1 MKKIIFSSS
10 IFAILI
16 IASTSCKK
24 SFTDIQP
31 IGQQVTS
38 AYFINEGQAEAALTT
53 VYDVLQP
60 DSYYGYDINSLTE
73 AVSDNTLAG
82 GDDPALFS
90 IDAFTTNPTNPTI
103 KRNFQQ
109 MFLGVARAN
118 FCIDNVGAM
127 DLGKFNFPESKIR
140 ILGEAR
146 FLRALDYFNLVRL
159 YGPVPLSLK
168 QTTSIKPEDINLP
181 NSTVDAIYTQA
192 IIPDLQYAI
201 ENLSVNQAVGRA
213 TKGAALG
220 LLAKVYLTRGDFAN
234 AALLAQQV
242 KTLNKYILLP
252 NYDDLFQSKNTREG
266 LFEIQFASGNG
277 EGTPYPNLVLPCSKT
292 TFCYKKFH
300 TPTTDLAN
308 AYEANDTRKNASI
321 FYERE
326 FNNNANPIIPYI
338 YKFRFDNGFDGA
350 ANFPVLRYADIL
362 LMEAEA
368 LNETNYPSAI
378 ALTDL
383 QTIRTRAGVSNAAI
397 NFTVLNTKDKFR
409 DAVLKERRVEL
420 AFEGQRWFDLLR
432 TGRALST
439 MQLFYPNILPKNLL
453 YPMPQSERDRNPNL
467 AQNVGYN

>member
-1 MKKIIFSSS
+1 MKKIIFSSYLL
-10 IFAILI
+10 AILFTI
-16 IASTSCKK
+16 NTSCKK
-24 SFTDIQP
+24 SFTDIKP
-31 IGQQVTS
+31 VGEQVTS
-38 AYFINEGQAEAALTT
+38 AYFVNEGQAESSLTT
-53 VYDVLQP
+53 VYDVLQA

-73 AVSDNTLAG
+73 AVSDNTTAG

-103 KRNFQQ
+103 KRNFER

-127 DLGKFNFPESKIR
+127 SLDKFNFPESKIR

-181 NSTVDAIYTQA
+181 NSTIDALYTQA

-201 ENLSVNQAVGRA
+201 ANLSVDQAIGRA
-213 TKGAALG
+213 TKGSALG
-220 LLAKVYLTRGDFAN
+220 LLAKVYLTRGDYTN
-234 AALLAQQV
+234 AALFTQQV
-242 KTLNKYILLP
+242 KALNKYILLT

-300 TPTTDLAN
+300 TPTPDVAN
-308 AYEANDTRKNASI
+308 AYEANDVRKNASI
-321 FYERE
+321 FYEHE
-326 FNNNANPIIPYI
+326 FNNNGNPIIPYI

-350 ANFPVLRYADIL
+350 ANFPLLRYGDIL

-368 LNETNYPSAI
+368 LNETSYPNTT
-378 ALTDL
+378 ALNDL
-383 QTIRTRAGVSNAAI
+383 KDIRTRAGVSNSNI

-420 AFEGQRWFDLLR
+420 AFEGNRWFDLLR
-432 TGRALST
+432 TGKALST
-439 MQLFYPNILPKNLL
+439 MQPFYPNTTAKNLL
-453 YPMPQSERDRNPNL
+453 YPMPQSELDRNPNL
-467 AQNVGYN
+467 VQNTGY

>member
-1 MKKIIFSSS
+1 MKKLFFPSL
-10 IFAILI
+10 IFATIVI
-16 IASTSCKK
+16 GGTSCKK
-24 SFTDIQP
+24 SFTDIKP
-31 IGQQVTS
+31 VGQQVTS

-53 VYDVLQP
+53 VYDVLQA
-60 DSYYGYDINSLTE
+60 DSYYGYDINTLTE
-73 AVSDNTLAG
+73 AVSDNTIAG
-82 GDDPALFS
+82 GDDPAIFS

-118 FCIDNVGAM
+118 FCIDNVTAM
-127 DLGKFNFPESKIR
+127 DVNKFNFPESKIR
-140 ILGEAR
+140 ILAEAR

-181 NSTVDAIYTQA
+181 NSTVDGLYTQA

-201 ENLSVNQAVGRA
+201 ANLSVDQAIGRA

-220 LLAKVYLTRGDFAN
+220 LLAKVYVTRGDYTN
-234 AALLAQQV
+234 AALFAQQV
-242 KTLNKYILLP
+242 KALNKYILLS
-252 NYDDLFQSKNTREG
+252 NYEDLFQSKNTREG

-300 TPTTDLAN
+300 TPTPDVAN
-308 AYEANDTRKNASI
+308 AYEANDVRKNASI
-321 FYERE
+321 FYEHE
-326 FNNNANPIIPYI
+326 FNNNSNPIIPYI

-362 LMEAEA
+362 LIEAEA
-368 LNETNYPSAI
+368 LNETGYPSAT
-378 ALTDL
+378 ALSDL
-383 QTIRTRAGVSNAAI
+383 QAIRTRAGLNNSTI
-397 NFTVLNTKDKFR
+397 NFTVLNTKDKFK
-409 DAVLKERRVEL
+409 DAILKERRVEL

-432 TGRALST
+432 TGKALST
-439 MQLFYPNILPKNLL
+439 MQPFYPNITAKNLL
-453 YPMPQSERDRNPNL
+453 YPLPQSELDRNPNL
-467 AQNVGYN
+467 VQNGGY